1 MVSWAVTGATRGIG
15 FGYID
20 NLSADPNNQVFAL
33 IRSLSTAGPLQELAG
48 KRKNVHIVVTDLYD
62 IKKLGEAAAKV
73 SKATGG
79 SLDVLILNA
88 GSAGPHTNVL
98 PPTAFIGKE
107 EALEKEINENM
118 KNNILSPM
126 FVINSFLELV
136 RKGQEKKIIF
146 ISSPSGDLEFTRITG
161 IPSVVGYSAGKAG
174 MNIIMTKFGAEL
186 APEGIKTLSMSPG
199 WVATDAAEQVT
210 GEPEVRKYMLNAF
223 HKIDPTVTGPTP
235 VAEAVASQL
244 KTIRGLTAENSGKSV
259 GRFGNNDWF

>member
-62 IKKLGEAAAKV
+62 IKKLGEAAAEV

-88 GSAGPHTNVL
+88 GSAGPDTNVL

-107 EALEKEINENM
+107 EALEKEINENVSFHPRLATQAITAR
-118 KNNILSPM
+118 KILTMHTDEEQHTQPH
-126 FVINSFLELV
+126 VRHQLV
-136 RKGQEKKIIF
+136 SRAC
-146 ISSPSGDLEFTRITG
+146 P
-161 IPSVVGYSAGKAG
+161 
-174 MNIIMTKFGAEL
+174 
-186 APEGIKTLSMSPG
+186 
-199 WVATDAAEQVT
+199 
-210 GEPEVRKYMLNAF
+210 
-223 HKIDPTVTGPTP
+223 
-235 VAEAVASQL
+235 
-244 KTIRGLTAENSGKSV
+244 
-259 GRFGNNDWF
+259 